1 MNFLYI
7 QEKFARKLSYYF
19 HATIFYIIKKPL
31 YKLYF
36 NTEGNNFQ
44 CKGCLIK
51 SSINIYGNKN
61 QIIIDHGVRLINVNI
76 VIIGNNNK
84 LIISQNS
91 RINEKGR
98 IRIEDT
104 NNQLK
109 IGKNVDIQSIY
120 FSLAD
125 KNTSITIGDNCLFS
139 SDIVFRTSDSHSII
153 DCESKKR
160 INLGDSIT
168 IGNHVWLSN
177 GVNILK
183 GVSVG
188 DNSIIGTKSIVTKNI
203 PSNSIAV
210 GIPAKVTRQN
220 VTWCKKESNI

>member
-1 MNFLYI
+1 MNFLHL
-7 QEKFARKLSYYF
+7 QEKFFKKISCYF
-19 HATIFYIIKKPL
+19 HTAIFYIIKKPL
-31 YKLYF
+31 YILNF
-36 NTEGNNFQ
+36 NTDGNHFQ

-51 SSINIYGNKN
+51 SSINVHGNGN
-61 QIIIDHGVRLINVNI
+61 QIIIEQGVRLKNVSI
-76 VIIGNNNK
+76 VITGNNNK
-84 LIISQNS
+84 LIITQNS

-109 IGKNVDIQSIY
+109 IGKNVDIQSIF

-160 INLGDSIT
+160 INQGDSIT
-168 IGNHVWLSN
+168 IGNHV
-177 GVNILK
+177 
-183 GVSVG
+183 
-188 DNSIIGTKSIVTKNI
+188 
-203 PSNSIAV
+203 
-210 GIPAKVTRQN
+210 
-220 VTWCKKESNI
+220 

>member
-1 MNFLYI
+1 MNFLHL
-7 QEKFARKLSYYF
+7 QEKFFKKISCYF
-19 HATIFYIIKKPL
+19 HTAIFYIIKKPL
-31 YKLYF
+31 YILNF
-36 NTEGNNFQ
+36 NTDGNHFQ

-51 SSINIYGNKN
+51 SSINVHGNGN
-61 QIIIDHGVRLINVNI
+61 QIIIEQGVRLKNVSI
-76 VIIGNNNK
+76 VITGNNNK
-84 LIISQNS
+84 LIITQNS

-109 IGKNVDIQSIY
+109 IGKNVDIQSIF

-160 INLGDSIT
+160 INQGDSIT

-183 GVSVG
+183 GVTIG

-220 VTWCKKESNI
+220 VTWCQKRI